1 MITVPCP
8 LKPGLMCPAGRVCGE
23 ACICP
28 LVTSEGAFTMTYRGT
43 SEARLYEHF
52 DAPQG
57 PVPMEASIC

>member
-28 LVTSEGAFTMTYRGT
+28 LEASDGFFMMTYRPARGT
-43 SEARLYEHF
+43 RPYEHY
-52 DAPQG
+52 DAPRA
-57 PVPMEASIC
+57 PAPAEVTH

>member
-28 LVTSEGAFTMTYRGT
+28 LVASEGAFSMTYRAAPGT
-43 SEARLYEHF
+43 RLYEHY
-52 DAPQG
+52 DAPWAPAPAG
-57 PVPMEASIC
+57 VPQ